1 MITIL
6 CKHKGKEGV
15 EKMLKRTD
23 RGMYRE
29 FLCEVTVPLFILE
42 LLYL

>member
-6 CKHKGKEGV
+6 CKHKGKGKEGV

-23 RGMYRE
+23 RGMYR
-29 FLCEVTVPLFILE
+29 CEVTVPLFILE